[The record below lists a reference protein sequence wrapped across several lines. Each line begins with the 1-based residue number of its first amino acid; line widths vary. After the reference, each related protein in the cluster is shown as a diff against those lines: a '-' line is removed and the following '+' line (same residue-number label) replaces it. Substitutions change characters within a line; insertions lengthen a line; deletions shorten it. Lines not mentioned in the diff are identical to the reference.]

1 MAQTVFLGLSNQPLV
16 NALCHILAVQW
27 HNRSRNHSVVST
39 ATEMRDLYI
48 AAEKAVL
55 LGQRV
60 RFGERDLTRAD
71 LVEIRNGRREWEAR
85 VVAETNASRS
95 GGADT
100 RYSLADFGGTR

>member
-1 MAQTVFLGLSNQPLV
+1 
-16 NALCHILAVQW
+16 
-27 HNRSRNHSVVST
+27 
-39 ATEMRDLYI
+39 MRDLYI
-48 AAEKAVL
+48 AAEQAVL

-60 RFGERDLTRAD
+60 RFGDRELSRAD

-85 VVAETNASRS
+85 VAAEVNTARS